1 MVAYKTSYS
10 CKDMF
15 ISTWTSYSPIRWTLH
30 KVTWFSAT
38 LSFSWEEKLFLRT
51 KLPVLR
57 RLLLVAFAT
66 AEDPLQRLLLHLGS
80 TASTPL
86 QAVTSWRRGG
96 NTFQS
101 KCTTTLQC
109 SEDTKGYE
117 GWAHM
122 DAVTK
127 LREKHIDVKK
137 GQKRP
142 LEPAAAL
149 LLLLLLEQ

>member
-1 MVAYKTSYS
+1 M
-10 CKDMF
+10 
-15 ISTWTSYSPIRWTLH
+15 
-30 KVTWFSAT
+30 
-38 LSFSWEEKLFLRT
+38 RT
-51 KLPVLR
+51 KLLVLR

-80 TASTPL
+80 TALTPPQVVKSL
-86 QAVTSWRRGG
+86 RRGG
-96 NTFQS
+96 TTFQS
-101 KCTTTLQC
+101 KYTTVLR
-109 SEDTKGYE
+109 GYQRLRRLST
-117 GWAHM
+117 HM

-142 LEPAAAL
+142 LEPTAAAL

>member
-1 MVAYKTSYS
+1 MGAYKTLYS

-15 ISTWTSYSPIRWTLH
+15 ISTWTSYSPTRWTLN

-66 AEDPLQRLLLHLGS
+66 AEDPLQRLLLHL
-80 TASTPL
+80 ASTVLTPPK
-86 QAVTSWRRGG
+86 VVKSWHRGG
-96 NTFQS
+96 TTFQS
-101 KCTTTLQC
+101 KCTTTVLR
-109 SEDTKGYE
+109 GYQRLRRLST
-117 GWAHM
+117 HM